1 MANRSDNFN
10 RANNASAIGSPS
22 DGGGT
27 WTTANG
33 TFGITANTFYR
44 SVGAGYGFAWLDA
57 AATAGTVS
65 GLYSAA
71 GGSGLIARVIDA
83 NNLFYLELNGGSIGL
98 YKRLAG
104 TFTQVGSTY
113 WGGYNVGDSISLT
126 VDSAG
131 NWTAKRNA
139 TTIITGT
146 DNAHSSATSWGIG
159 VTTNGAQWDD
169 LSFADPAVGSGAAL
183 AGNVDLGSVVPGGG
197 FGSSAS
203 DLSGGVTLSDV
214 VAAGTLGSALAAWSV
229 PALTNWSGTLQASVT
244 IPVVTFQRLSDG
256 VQVLVLTS
264 QTTNGAGTLSGTS
277 GSLSAGITYMVC
289 GWNADGSQRFA
300 VPVTAT

>member
-169 LSFADPAVGSGAAL
+169 LSFADPADGSGAL

-214 VAAGTLGSALAAWSV
+214 VAAGTLGLQ
-229 PALTNWSGTLQASVT
+229 PGTISLSLVNENNGPQASIT
-244 IPVVTFQRLSDG
+244 IPWLTFQRLTDA
-256 VQVLVLTS
+256 VQVLALAS
-264 QTTNGAGTLSGTS
+264 QSTNGAAALTVTNGALVQGTWYVVTGWHTDGTK
-277 GSLSAGITYMVC
+277 AGV
-289 GWNADGSQRFA
+289 WVKQ
-300 VPVTAT
+300 AT